1 MIIKIITEGILL
13 GALLVLLCAVGI
25 RKGAV
30 NMVFLYHRDVQDR
43 CVQNGLIT
51 RERIWQNRKIFK
63 GLGIPLY
70 FTFVLVS
77 VYAVNGARGFWPGFW
92 QMFAILSILN
102 LIDRLLIDEYWVGHT
117 RAWDIPGTEDTM
129 KKTPVFRI
137 AIAAVAYLALFP
149 LASVSGL
156 VHPAC
161 YAYVGTLAPILF
173 GFVYLYTAANLQSF
187 GAAAILNGFT
197 LIVGLLA
204 GEGNL
209 TFVVGMVV
217 LALAAELVRN
227 RHGYDTLKGVRR
239 SFIPLAFSFYA
250 YSAHWWTNTAE
261 SLAEAAEEMPAG
273 YADKMVPV
281 IQNVPILIVMLIL
294 TIPVALLGMRLAEK
308 AMKKQAALLK

>member
-117 RAWDIPGTEDTM
+117 RAWDIPGTEDQ
-129 KKTPVFRI
+129 KPYIDRKDRI
-137 AIAAVAYLALFP
+137 GKWLIGTVGFAAL
-149 LASVSGL
+149 S
-156 VHPAC
+156 
-161 YAYVGTLAPILF
+161 
-173 GFVYLYTAANLQSF
+173 
-187 GAAAILNGFT
+187 AILSGVMA
-197 LIVGLLA
+197 L
-204 GEGNL
+204 
-209 TFVVGMVV
+209 V
-217 LALAAELVRN
+217 LR
-227 RHGYDTLKGVRR
+227 
-239 SFIPLAFSFYA
+239 
-250 YSAHWWTNTAE
+250 
-261 SLAEAAEEMPAG
+261 
-273 YADKMVPV
+273 
-281 IQNVPILIVMLIL
+281 
-294 TIPVALLGMRLAEK
+294 
-308 AMKKQAALLK
+308 